1 MNILGHIGIKDLID
15 ILLVAYFLFQTYI
28 LMKKSGATALFSGI
42 MSFILI
48 WILVSQILEMRLLG
62 AILDKFMSFG
72 IIVLIVLFQDEI
84 RRFLSEF
91 GTNGG
96 LMKFISKI
104 FSRSKLGAEKDQ
116 ASVMPIVLACMSMS
130 KSKTGALI
138 AIKGVIS
145 LNPYIESG
153 EEINGKVSARLIE
166 NIFFKNTP
174 LHDGAVIID
183 GDMIVAA
190 SCILPVAQNQNIPTE
205 LGLRHRSALGLSQ
218 ETDAKVIIVSEERG
232 GISVA
237 YRGEFMLNVSG
248 EELQRILMK
257 VD

>member
-1 MNILGHIGIKDLID
+1 MNILGHFGVKDFID
-15 ILLVAYFLFQTYI
+15 ILLVAYFLYQTYT
-28 LMKKSGATALFSGI
+28 LMKRSGATALFSGI
-42 MSFILI
+42 MSFIFI

-72 IIVLIVLFQDEI
+72 IIVLIILFQDEI

-91 GTNGG
+91 GSHGG
-96 LMKFISKI
+96 LKFISKI
-104 FSRSKLGAEKDQ
+104 FNKSKSTTEKDH

-138 AIKGVIS
+138 AIKGNIS
-145 LNPYIESG
+145 LASYIETG
-153 EEINGKVSARLIE
+153 ERINGQVSTRLIE

-174 LHDGAVIID
+174 LHDGAMIID
-183 GDMIVAA
+183 GDMVMAA
-190 SCILPVAQNQNIPTE
+190 GCILPVAQNHNIPTE

-232 GISVA
+232 DISVA
-237 YRGEFMLNVSG
+237 YRGEFMLNISG
-248 EELQRILMK
+248 EELQRIL
-257 VD
+257 VQTD